1 MNVDRNELID
11 FIKYLHFRS
20 LPTLETTMMAFG
32 IQKVYG
38 KAFEKLA
45 AFLKDLGGGLQVE
58 RSDTL
63 QNLLEAL
70 ASGKYFDEHMGPYL
84 FHDSLF
90 YLVNF
95 YKYGKLTYENLIYF
109 DNV

>member
-1 MNVDRNELID
+1 MNVDRNELIN
-11 FIKYLHFRS
+11 FTKYRHFRS

-70 ASGKYFDEHMGPYL
+70 ASGKYFDEHK
-84 FHDSLF
+84 DRSEKKTIKISR
-90 YLVNF
+90 NF
-95 YKYGKLTYENLIYF
+95 DLKKLLIKST
-109 DNV
+109 